1 MSGKPNINQVS
12 QQEAELQT
20 VQTVWTEGDN
30 QEENNRLQPIE
41 EENVPVRKK
50 VGKDQYEYKTSYRK
64 ANCCNRFLYIYGSKV
79 IDSVYKNKGL
89 LKRECIEDIK
99 ENDEET
105 KKMMN
110 SFMSHLESKIMSN
123 RNSG

>member
-20 VQTVWTEGDN
+20 IQTVWTEGTDR
-30 QEENNRLQPIE
+30 EENDKLQPIE
-41 EENVPVRKK
+41 EENGPARKK

-64 ANCCNRFLYIYGSKV
+64 ANFCNRFLYIYGSKV
-79 IDSVYKNKGL
+79 IDSVYQNKGL
-89 LKRECIEDIK
+89 LKREFIEDIK

-105 KKMMN
+105 RKMMN
-110 SFMSHLESKIMSN
+110 TFMSHLESKIMSN